1 MVNFK
6 SKYGVVFFFSVI
18 LISSCSKNP
27 KIDLLELP
35 LFPKPVSVISQ
46 GNSFNLNN
54 KTKILVLEDSKE
66 LLKSANYLATIT
78 DCKTIVK
85 GVQIAR
91 EIAQHEPLK
100 GHVTEEYAPGS
111 EVPLDDEEGTLDWV
125 RKTAVTIY
133 HPTGTCK
140 MGTDEMSVVSPTL
153 KVRGVEGL
161 RVADASIMPKIT
173 SGNTNA
179 PAIMIGEKASDLILK
194 EA

>member
-1 MVNFK
+1 
-6 SKYGVVFFFSVI
+6 
-18 LISSCSKNP
+18 
-27 KIDLLELP
+27 
-35 LFPKPVSVISQ
+35 
-46 GNSFNLNN
+46 
-54 KTKILVLEDSKE
+54 
-66 LLKSANYLATIT
+66 
-78 DCKTIVK
+78 VK

-100 GHVTEEYAPGS
+100 GHVTEEYAPGLKCLWMMKRVRWTGFERLLLRS
-111 EVPLDDEEGTLDWV
+111 TTLRVHVKWELT
-125 RKTAVTIY
+125 K
-133 HPTGTCK
+133 CQ
-140 MGTDEMSVVSPTL
+140 VVSPTL

>member
-1 MVNFK
+1 MDHPE
-6 SKYGVVFFFSVI
+6 I
-18 LISSCSKNP
+18 HP
-27 KIDLLELP
+27 
-35 LFPKPVSVISQ
+35 
-46 GNSFNLNN
+46 
-54 KTKILVLEDSKE
+54 
-66 LLKSANYLATIT
+66 NYLATAT

-91 EIAQHEPLK
+91 KITQYEPLK
-100 GHVTEEYAPGS
+100 NHVSEEYAPGL
-111 EVPLDDEEGTLDWV
+111 EVPLDDEERTLDWV

-140 MGTDEMSVVSPTL
+140 MGTDKMSVVSPTL